1 MALLRNSQLLRG
13 AQRCL
18 VLWQGLHVADTWLLL
33 DELAHCPEKV
43 AEYDAAAH
51 SVPQHRQ
58 RRRLRAVATGA
69 GTCDP
74 DVRLMVPTG
83 FRIAA
88 SWRERPSSPSRRE
101 GGTLP
106 MASRGLGPRSRDPS
120 QQDRRNRI

>member
-18 VLWQGLHVADTWLLL
+18 VLWQGLHVADTWLRL

-74 DVRLMVPTG
+74 DVRLMVPTAH
-83 FRIAA
+83 RV
-88 SWRERPSSPSRRE
+88 SD
-101 GGTLP
+101 
-106 MASRGLGPRSRDPS
+106 RGLLAGAALVAESSGGRYSTYGQPRARSAEP
-120 QQDRRNRI
+120 